1 MSATFLTSCHFREK
15 ENTNMMKIT
24 ISRVEDHTKET
35 IAVMSDSYYV
45 AMFMDTLI
53 KEAYESGKTQFVV
66 DVDFEEK
73 KA

>member
-1 MSATFLTSCHFREK
+1 
-15 ENTNMMKIT
+15 MMKIT

-35 IAVMSDSYYV
+35 IAVMSDGYYV

>member
-1 MSATFLTSCHFREK
+1 
-15 ENTNMMKIT
+15 MMKIT

-45 AMFMDTLI
+45 AMLMEALI
-53 KEAYESGKTQFVV
+53 EEAHSSGKTQFVV